1 MTGILNTLCIAL
13 ACFNVESVGGYAA
26 HTNHDPRVAKLFT
39 RQGLTNKY
47 PPPDVP
53 GPSPRAEWIE
63 ALNREKKAGHI
74 PNFKPSIKT
83 ADQNVKYEAG
93 VDGSD
98 PSICSWTIGC
108 RSPTDITDA
117 PAGMM
122 GISFDDGPEPASSQ
136 LMKFLKSANL
146 SATHFMIG
154 SRIQQSP
161 GDFAVALD
169 QGGHVG
175 VHTWSHPLMTTLNDT
190 AVLGEL
196 GWTLQIIF
204 DLSGGRLPAFWR
216 PPFGDVDNRVRAIA
230 KNVFGLQT
238 VIWNQDTNDWC
249 LTPQNTNT
257 CGAEGP
263 SNEAALDLEM
273 SRFVNMP
280 KNPGLIILEHELTI
294 HSVRGFTHAWPAIQ
308 KAGWDTRPIPSLF
321 NMSWYQNANGAFDE
335 AIHLNS
341 LLNAS
346 EVVAFARARLTDA
359 SNNTSSN
366 SQMNSTVPVSAG
378 TTPPQVRGSISGTSH
393 EESAFRIL
401 PLIVL
406 QAGLILILI

>member
-1 MTGILNTLCIAL
+1 MTGILNTLCTVL
-13 ACFNVESVGGYAA
+13 ACLSVGIVGSYVA
-26 HTNHDPRVAKLFT
+26 HPNRDPQVVKLFT
-39 RQGLTNKY
+39 RQGLANKY
-47 PPPDVP
+47 PPPDIP
-53 GPSPRAEWIE
+53 GPRPRAEWID
-63 ALNREKKAGHI
+63 ALNREKQAGRI
-74 PNFKPSIKT
+74 PHLKPSIKT
-83 ADQNVKYEAG
+83 ADQSVKYDPG
-93 VDGSD
+93 VNGSD
-98 PSICSWTIGC
+98 PKICSWTIGC

-136 LMKFLKSANL
+136 LMEFLKSVNQT
-146 SATHFMIG
+146 ATHFMIG

-161 GDFAVALD
+161 DAFAVALK
-169 QGGHVG
+169 QGGHIA
-175 VHTWSHPLMTTLNDT
+175 VHTWSHPLMTTLSDT

-216 PPFGDVDNRVRAIA
+216 PPCDVDNRVRAIA

-249 LTPQNTNT
+249 LTPHNTNT

-273 SRFVNMP
+273 TRFVNMP

-321 NMSWYQNANGAFDE
+321 NAPWYQNAKGAYDE
-335 AIHLNS
+335 AIHLTS
-341 LLNAS
+341 VLNAS
-346 EVVAFARARLTDA
+346 EVVASARARLADT
-359 SNNTSSN
+359 SN
-366 SQMNSTVPVSAG
+366 STSANSPLNSTVPVPPAITS
-378 TTPPQVRGSISGTSH
+378 PQVRGSISGTSH
-393 EESAFRIL
+393 KRSAFRIL
-401 PLIVL
+401 YLIFV
-406 QAGLILILI
+406 QGLILTVM